1 MIYKTKRWQEL
12 RLKILKRDKYMCQ
25 HSKRYGKRVDATIVH
40 HIFPVDLYP
49 QYAYKPWN
57 LISLSNAAHEKMHDK
72 TNHKITNTGKI
83 FQQKLIAKGYL
94 KSKHNPP

>member
-1 MIYKTKRWQEL
+1 MNYKIKRWQEL

-40 HIFPVDLYP
+40 HIFPADLYP

-57 LISLSNAAHEKMHDK
+57 LISLSNAAHEEMHDRSTHAITTVGK
-72 TNHKITNTGKI
+72 TY
-83 FQQKLIAKGYL
+83 QQKLIAKGFV
-94 KSKHNPP
+94 PADITRP